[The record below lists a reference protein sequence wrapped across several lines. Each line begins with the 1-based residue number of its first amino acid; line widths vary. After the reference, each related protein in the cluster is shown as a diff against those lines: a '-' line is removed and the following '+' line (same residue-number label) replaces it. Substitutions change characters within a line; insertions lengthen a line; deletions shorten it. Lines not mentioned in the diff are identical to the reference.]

1 MEKNDLVVYAVL
13 VLAFGFCV
21 GLLIGDSYGF
31 NKGYKEGFDKALPL
45 TYASVYKK

>member
-1 MEKNDLVVYAVL
+1 MEKDTLVVCAFL
-13 VLAFGFCV
+13 ILAFGFCV